1 MKRTLCLIL
10 AVIAASVALAQSPA
24 AKTEKEER
32 ARLTEI
38 STQQQKAKKA
48 YVAKKSDAKLRKSY
62 VDLTLLLAD
71 NYTFAKFLAP
81 KEKYPKGLTYYKEVL
96 AVDPNNKQ
104 ARQMH
109 DTITAIYK
117 KRNQSAPK
125 P

>member
-1 MKRTLCLIL
+1 M
-10 AVIAASVALAQSPA
+10 VALFATCIVLAQTPS

-32 ARLTEI
+32 GRLAEI

-48 YVAKKSDAKLRKSY
+48 YVAKKSDAKLKKSY

-96 AVDPNNKQ
+96 ATDPNNKQ